1 MNTGNTHTV
10 TDASFESQVIN
21 AEKVV
26 LVDFWAEWCGPCKA
40 IAPVL
45 EDIGEEYKGRLEVHK
60 LDVDANPQTAGRYS
74 IRSIPT
80 MMLFKGG
87 EVVETLVG
95 IQPRA
100 VLSHTIESHL
110 SR

>member
-1 MNTGNTHTV
+1 MNAGKTQTV
-10 TDASFESQVIN
+10 TDATFDRQVIN

-26 LVDFWAEWCGPCKA
+26 LVDFWADWCGPCKA

-45 EDIGEEYKGRLEVHK
+45 EDIGEEYEGRLEVHK
-60 LDVDANPQTAGRYS
+60 LDVDANPQTAGRYR

-87 EVVETLVG
+87 VVVETLVG
-95 IQPRA
+95 MQPRA
-100 VLSHTIESHL
+100 ALSQTIESHL
-110 SR
+110 PQ

>member
-1 MNTGNTHTV
+1 MNTGNTQTV
-10 TDASFESQVIN
+10 TDASFETQVIN

-26 LVDFWAEWCGPCKA
+26 LVDFWAAWCGPCKA

-45 EDIGEEYKGRLEVHK
+45 EEIGEQYKGRLEVHK

-95 IQPRA
+95 VQSRA
-100 VLSHTIESHL
+100 TLSHTIESHL
-110 SR
+110 PR

>member
-1 MNTGNTHTV
+1 MNAGNTQTV
-10 TDASFESQVIN
+10 TDASFKRQVIN

-26 LVDFWAEWCGPCKA
+26 LVDFWADWCGPCKA

-45 EDIGEEYKGRLEVHK
+45 EDIGEEYKGRLEVRK

-87 EVVETLVG
+87 EVVEILVG
-95 IQPRA
+95 MQSRA
-100 VLSHTIESHL
+100 ALSHTIESHL
-110 SR
+110 PR